1 MDLRGGQEMTD
12 DPTAEA
18 SALLSGSPQDAAEGL
33 RRLRK
38 AAADGDCSA
47 CLMLG
52 REYMG
57 GGAVDADEEEAER
70 WFRLGADRGD
80 PPCMASLG
88 ALLRQKGDAEGAVR
102 FLTKASDA
110 GSSEAEGILALM
122 YLEGEGVDR
131 DPLRAEDLLRSAS
144 GKGNTDAKCDLAR
157 CICAGTVR
165 GTQDEAFSLLCD
177 SAEAGNPEAMYGIG
191 LMYETGQA
199 VRTDRRK
206 AFEWYRSAASAGS
219 ADAKYRLGTM
229 YELGDPVEADA
240 GKAFEMYLS
249 AALAGSAEGVYSTGL
264 AYLDGIGI
272 GKDPDE
278 AAKWFSLGSSMGDT
292 LCMSA
297 LGYMLLNGTGIPK
310 DEAAAFDV
318 FSKGRDAGSREC
330 TLNLAAMYDAGI
342 WVRHDPERAASL
354 RREAVEMEGEY
365 R

>member
-70 WFRLGADRGD
+70 WFRLGADRND

-131 DPLRAEDLLRSAS
+131 DPLRAEDLLCSAS

-191 LMYETGQA
+191 LMYEAGQA

-264 AYLDGIGI
+264 AYLDGIGV
-272 GKDPDE
+272 GKDPD
-278 AAKWFSLGSSMGDT
+278 SLGSSMGDT

-354 RREAVEMEGEY
+354 RREAAEMEGEY